1 MIHKASLLLLAA
13 ALFAGS
19 AQAQTTPVSPF
30 DKQLARIDIGVQGV
44 GEFNKTVS
52 GPIIPPADDTG
63 QVVTDVPSNTFGAL
77 VTVRYIA
84 RPWFGLEGNYGYA
97 RYTENFS
104 HAPYGTQ
111 TKATEETLG
120 YVATPPHQFLGLQPY
135 IGAGV
140 GTTKFT
146 PTPHGGEG
154 LPFQYRATY
163 YWNAGVQQEYLD
175 HHFGLRL
182 GVRQLIFLA
191 PDFGQNYLT
200 FLKHTTTFEPG
211 FGFYFRF

>member
-13 ALFAGS
+13 LLAGS
-19 AQAQTTPVSPF
+19 AAAQTTPVSPL

-44 GEFNKTVS
+44 GEYNTTVS
-52 GPIIPPADDTG
+52 GPIIPLSSNQG

-77 VTVRYIA
+77 VTIRYIA
-84 RPWFGLEGNYGYA
+84 KPWIGLEGNYGYA

-104 HAPYGTQ
+104 TPPYGSQ

-120 YVATPPHQFLGLQPY
+120 YVATPPHKFFGLQPY
-135 IGAGV
+135 LGAGV

-163 YWNAGVQQEYLD
+163 YWNVGVQQEYLNN
-175 HHFGLRL
+175 HFGLRL
-182 GVRQLIFLA
+182 GIRQLIFLA

-200 FLKHTTTFEPG
+200 ILKHTTTLEPG
-211 FGFYFRF
+211 VGFYFRF